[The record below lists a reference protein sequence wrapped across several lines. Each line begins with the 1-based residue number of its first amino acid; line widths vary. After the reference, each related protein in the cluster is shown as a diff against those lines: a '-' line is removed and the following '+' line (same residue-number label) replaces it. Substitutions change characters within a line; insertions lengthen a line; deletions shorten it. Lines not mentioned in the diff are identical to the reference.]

1 MSPIERDYHSRGRIR
16 VPRDRRST
24 VPRGRRFLASGQPDL
39 RAPAGII
46 RPGFLL
52 LVCSMHTRVPFH
64 HLVAILPSVIAQLGQ
79 FHREQKACALDMGRA
94 GTPHCTG
101 AHCFH
106 SAGGVSFDKRTLQTL
121 AHNAMLSYLRCI
133 FENFSLTQMDAQRY
147 YTKPTWR
154 GSLTLHQTM
163 LAHLAHIM

>member
-52 LVCSMHTRVPFH
+52 LVCSMHIRVPFH
-64 HLVAILPSVIAQLGQ
+64 HLVAILPSVIAQLGR
-79 FHREQKACALDMGRA
+79 FHREQKGCALDMGGA
-94 GTPHCTG
+94 GTPHCTR

-106 SAGGVSFDKRTLQTL
+106 SAGGVSFDCRTLQTL
-121 AHNAMLSYLRCI
+121 ARCTY
-133 FENFSLTQMDAQRY
+133 ENFCLTQMGAQRY
-147 YTKPTWR
+147 CRKPTWR
-154 GSLTLHQTM
+154 SSLTLHQTM
-163 LAHLAHIM
+163 LSHEIY